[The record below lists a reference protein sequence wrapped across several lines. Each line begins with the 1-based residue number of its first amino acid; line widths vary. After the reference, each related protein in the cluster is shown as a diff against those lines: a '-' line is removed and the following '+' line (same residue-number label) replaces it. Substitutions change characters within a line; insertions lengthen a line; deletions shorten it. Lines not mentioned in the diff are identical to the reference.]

1 MALLYHF
8 WQYRAYFSVRYCKK
22 YIVYVRA
29 DEAER
34 IVEINSSA
42 FLADTAGWTAI
53 DEGYGDKYHHAQ
65 GNYFA
70 LPLYG
75 PDGCANYKLANG
87 TPALRTEAEKTAEI
101 AARPAPE
108 PTQLDRVEAQIAY
121 TAMITDTMLEG

>member
-1 MALLYHF
+1 MDE
-8 WQYRAYFSVRYCKK
+8 K

-29 DEAER
+29 DEAGR

-75 PDGCANYKLANG
+75 PDGCANYKLADG
-87 TPALRTEAEKTAEI
+87 TPALRTEAEKAAES
-101 AARPAPE
+101 AAQVRQAV
-108 PTQLDRVEAQIAY
+108 LKGVISEAQYKEIVGEAES
-121 TAMITDTMLEG
+121 A

>member
-1 MALLYHF
+1 MDE
-8 WQYRAYFSVRYCKK
+8 K

-29 DEAER
+29 DEAGR

-53 DEGYGDKYHHAQ
+53 DEGAGDRFRHAQ
-65 GNYFA
+65 NNYFA

-75 PDGCANYKLANG
+75 PDGCANYKLVDGA
-87 TPALRTEAEKTAEI
+87 PSLRTEAEKAEEI

-108 PTQLDRVEAQIAY
+108 PTPLDRVEAQVAY
-121 TAMITDTMLEG
+121 TAMMTDTMLEG